1 MPRGTL
7 FNHPSALLQGKSL
20 CDSPSP
26 RFRASSVGQL
36 LILIADRFHHSYFI
50 LLTFLE
56 TVSDSVIP
64 LMKYLP
70 RLAIILFSL
79 CIVLVSSAERY
90 RIAVVP
96 MGTTHQY
103 WKLIHAGAQKAEAEF
118 QAEGLDVKIIWK
130 GPLREDDRDQQVQ
143 VVENFMTRRVSGIV
157 LAPLD
162 NRALAAPVEQATR
175 AGIPVVIVD
184 SPLVSEAPVSTIA
197 TNNYKGGQLAGQR
210 LGELMGGQG
219 NAILLR
225 VQVGSASSE
234 AREQGFLDEIATS
247 FPEIK
252 VISSNQHGGATRNTS
267 LRTSQNL
274 LIRFGKEVNGVF
286 CPNSSTTAGMMV
298 ALDNAGLGHGKVKL
312 VGFANS
318 RHFIEALRTGEL
330 QGLVLQNPVKMGYL
344 GVKTIVQ
351 FLRGEEVTKYVDTGV
366 ALATAENLDDPAIL
380 ELVGGEG

>member
-1 MPRGTL
+1 MNPTRVL
-7 FNHPSALLQGKSL
+7 F
-20 CDSPSP
+20 
-26 RFRASSVGQL
+26 SV
-36 LILIADRFHHSYFI
+36 
-50 LLTFLE
+50 
-56 TVSDSVIP
+56 
-64 LMKYLP
+64 
-70 RLAIILFSL
+70 LFSL
-79 CIVLVSSAERY
+79 FTFVAAQAAEKY

-184 SPLVSEAPVSTIA
+184 SPLKSDAPVSTIA
-197 TNNYKGGQLAGQR
+197 TNNYKGGQLAAQR
-210 LGELMGGQG
+210 LGELMGGKG

-234 AREQGFLDEIATS
+234 AREQGFLDELAKS

-274 LIRFGKEVNGVF
+274 LIRFGQEVDGIF

-318 RHFIEALRTGEL
+318 RTFIEALRTGEL

-351 FLRGEEVTKYVDTGV
+351 VLRNETVPKYVDTGV
-366 ALATAENLDDPAIL
+366 ALATLDNLDDPEIL
-380 ELVGGEG
+380 ELVGSEL